1 MYALYVDRMVLSKGK
16 LEVLMMT
23 EDVHKQV
30 TKMEINYRKINII
43 GHTDRRKD
51 GRTDR
56 RTEGWTE
63 VKQYTPPSGGA
74 GV

>member
-1 MYALYVDRMVLSKGK
+1 MVLSKGK

-43 GHTDRRKD
+43 SFVLDQYVDRCHCYYCLGNFLTVNLLYERRSRKNQT
-51 GRTDR
+51 R
-56 RTEGWTE
+56 
-63 VKQYTPPSGGA
+63 
-74 GV
+74 